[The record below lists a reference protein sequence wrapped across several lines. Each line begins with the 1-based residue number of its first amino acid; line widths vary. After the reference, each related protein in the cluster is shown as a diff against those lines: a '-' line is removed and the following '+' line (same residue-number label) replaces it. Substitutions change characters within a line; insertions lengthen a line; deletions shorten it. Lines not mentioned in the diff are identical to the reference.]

1 MIWYLLHSKTL
12 QASKFLCDQTNS
24 FYAVM
29 SALNYISFLN
39 EWSVV
44 NCIKIYIFLED
55 VFSFQN
61 IYAIPILFSKL
72 CRTFTPMVLK
82 RCIQRAQRKVH
93 IKKSYC
99 LNKGKSKNFDL
110 ASR

>member
-12 QASKFLCDQTNS
+12 QACKFLCGQTNS
-24 FYAVM
+24 FHAVM

-55 VFSFQN
+55 VFSFQR
-61 IYAIPILFSKL
+61 IYAIPILFIRSCVELSRRWFLRDAYKE
-72 CRTFTPMVLK
+72 LK
-82 RCIQRAQRKVH
+82 EKYI
-93 IKKSYC
+93 
-99 LNKGKSKNFDL
+99 
-110 ASR
+110 

>member
-12 QASKFLCDQTNS
+12 QAGKFLCDQTNS

-55 VFSFQN
+55 VFSFQR
-61 IYAIPILFSKL
+61 IYAIPILFILSCVELSRRWFLRDAYKE
-72 CRTFTPMVLK
+72 LK
-82 RCIQRAQRKVH
+82 EKYI
-93 IKKSYC
+93 
-99 LNKGKSKNFDL
+99 
-110 ASR
+110 